1 MDSKSD
7 LLGTRD
13 NHSKKPASREERGQ
27 RLNFFYN
34 PKMIPIKAKTSSSVL
49 LDGKGNRRMEVLR
62 KQRKKS
68 KWQATQV
75 EAAFVSQ
82 GLQGIRTSEFQIG
95 VLQNKVF
102 AGTQNGCSQDT
113 VVIFDTS
120 KWKVEGETTICGLKH
135 CFRLHFVHENS

>member
-1 MDSKSD
+1 MDGKSD

-68 KWQATQV
+68 K
-75 EAAFVSQ
+75 
-82 GLQGIRTSEFQIG
+82 
-95 VLQNKVF
+95 
-102 AGTQNGCSQDT
+102 
-113 VVIFDTS
+113 
-120 KWKVEGETTICGLKH
+120 
-135 CFRLHFVHENS
+135 